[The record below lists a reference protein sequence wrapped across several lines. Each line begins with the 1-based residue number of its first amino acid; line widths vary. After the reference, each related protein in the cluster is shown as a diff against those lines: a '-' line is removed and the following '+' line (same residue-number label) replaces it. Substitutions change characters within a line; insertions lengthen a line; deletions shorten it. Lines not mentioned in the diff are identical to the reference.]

1 MAEISNELKLCFA
14 SLPDPIKEEL
24 NHCSIKLTTYEEL
37 CLAVSLLE
45 NREKCCGDL

>member
-1 MAEISNELKLCFA
+1 MAEISSDLKLCFET
-14 SLPDPIKEEL
+14 LPESIKEEL
-24 NHCSIKLTTYEEL
+24 NRSSIKLTTYEEF